1 LVAKAYEITHG
12 EIENT
17 IQRVAIVGIS
27 SPEGHRIANR
37 HISHGRSEAIID
49 KLRQLGGE
57 DLRYARFDIVKD
69 SVAPWSAVA
78 DLIDEIH
85 PEFHSTAEHIREVV
99 GDDDP
104 ENTVQQQKRLG
115 YSNGADPIIGEAL
128 EKLRLAQVTYA
139 YKALRE
145 TPSEKILN
153 FYFSGSDAS
162 RWPSYYFYILL
173 RSDRLTYEEKLE
185 LAQRLLTLKA
195 SDVRRYGRDMRPK
208 DSFGLVLPF
217 AANLL
222 ATEAISEGNYDSSIL
237 APFINMQYYQ
247 GNVPCYMENDPDTP
261 VKFINL
267 DVVLYNQILMLSGIG
282 TPEALEE
289 AHELVDILDNTPT
302 ISSSFHEI
310 YRPELLELLLNSQS
324 GRFVLDDEN
333 AEMIRNTNICNFY
346 VVNMAQAYQAV
357 DGELIDLAANGEAIE
372 LLQQCCDS
380 LSSLQ
385 RQMNDQPAALYF
397 TALTEAWGSES
408 GLFNNRDEHYDRAV
422 MALSKLF
429 AKEGEPPFVER
440 LQGDSYVRGIYRDA
454 KAIREGMDLYLEA
467 VEQYIKLRTHEGE

>member
-1 LVAKAYEITHG
+1 M
-12 EIENT
+12 
-17 IQRVAIVGIS
+17 
-27 SPEGHRIANR
+27 
-37 HISHGRSEAIID
+37 
-49 KLRQLGGE
+49 
-57 DLRYARFDIVKD
+57 
-69 SVAPWSAVA
+69 APWSAVA

-104 ENTVQQQKRLG
+104 ENTAQQQKRLG
-115 YSNGADPIIGEAL
+115 YTNGADPIIAEAL

-145 TPSEKILN
+145 TPSEKIFN

-162 RWPSYYFYILL
+162 RWPSYYFYVLL

-208 DSFGLVLPF
+208 DSFGLVLPY

-222 ATEAISEGNYDSSIL
+222 AIEAISEGNYDSSIL

-302 ISSSFHEI
+302 ISNAFHNT

-333 AEMIRNTNICNFY
+333 AEMIRNTNVCNFY

-357 DGELIDLAANGEAIE
+357 DGELIDLAANGEAID

-380 LSSLQ
+380 LTSLQ

-397 TALTEAWGSES
+397 TALTEAWGSEA

-422 MALSKLF
+422 MALSKLL

-454 KAIREGMDLYLEA
+454 KALREGMDLYLEA
-467 VEQYIKLRTHEGE
+467 VEQYIKLRTHEE